1 MKNILKLKSAAF
13 VGAILLSVTAG
24 AWSKDGKLTEI
35 TKPYLG
41 TYECERLYVGD
52 DDKIEE
58 FEYVRLELCKDG
70 ELKLIYKQPKNRP
83 EQVSMEYRYDEQTKT
98 LYVKGKLGVW
108 RLDKSFSLN
117 NGELTGEMRL
127 GNKNVVVKFK
137 R

>member
-1 MKNILKLKSAAF
+1 MKNMLKLKSAAF
-13 VGAILLSVTAG
+13 IGAILLSVTAG

>member
-1 MKNILKLKSAAF
+1 MKNMLKLKSAAF

-108 RLDKSFSLN
+108 RLDKSFLLN

>member
-1 MKNILKLKSAAF
+1 MLKLKSAAF
-13 VGAILLSVTAG
+13 VGAILLFVTAG

-35 TKPYLG
+35 AKPYLG

-108 RLDKSFSLN
+108 RLDKSFLLN

>member
-70 ELKLIYKQPKNRP
+70 ELKLRGIR
-83 EQVSMEYRYDEQTKT
+83 V
-98 LYVKGKLGVW
+98 L
-108 RLDKSFSLN
+108 
-117 NGELTGEMRL
+117 
-127 GNKNVVVKFK
+127 
-137 R
+137 

>member
-1 MKNILKLKSAAF
+1 MKNMLKLKSAAF

>member
-1 MKNILKLKSAAF
+1 MKKTVKLKSAAF
-13 VGAILLSVTAG
+13 IGAILLSVTAG

-41 TYECERLYVGD
+41 TYECERLYVAD
-52 DDKIEE
+52 DNKIDD
-58 FEYVRLELCKDG
+58 FEYVRVELCKNG
-70 ELKLIYKQPKNRP
+70 ELKLLYKQPKGKP
-83 EQVSMEYRYDEQTKT
+83 EQMTLEYRYDEQAKT

-127 GNKNVVVKFK
+127 GNLNVIVKFK
-137 R
+137 K

>member
-1 MKNILKLKSAAF
+1 MLKLKSAAF